1 MASTV
6 VATVESGALPAV
18 LRATGAGRVALE
30 VDTAAVPMAEE
41 VADEAAVALVETVE
55 SRARVAVAEA

>member
-1 MASTV
+1 MTAVASTV

-41 VADEAAVALVETVE
+41 VAEVAMGVVVVAAF
-55 SRARVAVAEA
+55 